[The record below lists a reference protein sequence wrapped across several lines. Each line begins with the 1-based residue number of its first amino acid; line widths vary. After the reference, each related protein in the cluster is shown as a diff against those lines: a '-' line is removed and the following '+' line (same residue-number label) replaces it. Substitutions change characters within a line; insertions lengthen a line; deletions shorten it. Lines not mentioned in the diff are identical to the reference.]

1 MDKLGR
7 LEVEQL
13 KVTST
18 TPPADS
24 GLYKIDET
32 TMGVVG
38 DLKFRHPK
46 TGAMSSALT
55 VTSTSAQ
62 GVVFGN
68 SGPDGGLYAECV
80 LTSSM
85 SEVEMKA
92 AILAAGPFAKVLF
105 PRNTTIVLRGCLT
118 PLTGQKWDLRGSTLK
133 RHDTQFV
140 STTTTNI
147 SGGAGPT
154 TVVVADASGFSA
166 GDVVYAYRSTT
177 YESYPHY
184 IQSVDYATN
193 TLVIAGQWLQAF
205 ATGAEVTIA
214 QGGALVCHAIHGTD
228 TPKVEIFNGVLDD
241 SFVTLTASV
250 YWANF
255 STLLLQSSYGH
266 LHNLEVKNGVC
277 EGFTVSGKNVKV
289 DSCYIHDMG
298 GNGIHFNGA
307 GVNKGMRASRNWIEN
322 TNLRGIGPGHENGSV
337 GISTPVL
344 DSEIVDNVFINGIAA
359 IAGYSNVSFRSI
371 FSRNVVINMRT
382 WLVNFSS
389 APTCPGIIISD
400 NLFINTDGNS
410 KELRIS
416 VDNTTNGASIISGNY
431 FYNTRILFDYARGVN
446 VIGNAFFCT
455 TPGASAWGQAINSN
469 YSKDLIY
476 EGNYCY
482 GYQRFARFG
491 STTTSDIAIIGNY
504 INDVYMSGIAFDT
517 ESSDITM
524 KNNVISLSAGFTP
537 HATFVGIVSKNKSIV
552 RGNTIR
558 LKPSTA
564 GITGISGAAG
574 GSGVLGAIIDGNEI
588 FVSNTSTQNCI
599 TTPAGSQNNQINAN
613 YVNRAITDS
622 GTNAVGTN
630 YLVPY

>member
-1 MDKLGR
+1 M
-7 LEVEQL
+7 
-13 KVTST
+13 
-18 TPPADS
+18 
-24 GLYKIDET
+24 
-32 TMGVVG
+32 
-38 DLKFRHPK
+38 
-46 TGAMSSALT
+46 
-55 VTSTSAQ
+55 
-62 GVVFGN
+62 
-68 SGPDGGLYAECV
+68 
-80 LTSSM
+80 
-85 SEVEMKA
+85 
-92 AILAAGPFAKVLF
+92 
-105 PRNTTIVLRGCLT
+105 RGCFT
-118 PLTGQKWDLRGSTLK
+118 PLTGQSWDLRGSTLK

-147 SGGAGPT
+147 PGGAGPT

-205 ATGAEVTIA
+205 ATDAAVTIA

-228 TPKVEIFNGVLDD
+228 TPSVAIFNGVLDD

-266 LHNLEVKNGVC
+266 LHDLEVKNGVC
-277 EGFTVSGKNVKV
+277 EGLTVSGKNVKV

-307 GVNKGMRASRNWIEN
+307 GVNQGMRASRNWIEN
-322 TNLRGIGPGHENGSV
+322 TNLRGVPGPGHQNGSV

-344 DSEIVDNVFINGIAA
+344 DSEIVDNVFINGISA
-359 IAGYSNVSFRSI
+359 IGGYSNVSFRSI
-371 FSRNVVINMRT
+371 FSRNVVLNMRT

-410 KELRIS
+410 KELRFS

-491 STTTSDIAIIGNY
+491 SPTTSDIAIIGNY
-504 INDVYMSGIAFDT
+504 INDVYTSGIAFDT
-517 ESSDITM
+517 ESPDITM
-524 KNNVISLSAGFTP
+524 KNNVISLSAAFTP
-537 HATFVGIVSKNKSIV
+537 SASFVGIVCKNKSIV

-558 LKPSTA
+558 LKSSTA

-588 FVSNTSTQNCI
+588 FVANTSTQNCV
-599 TTPAGSQNNQINAN
+599 TTPAGSQGNQINAN

-622 GTNAVGTN
+622 GTNTIGTN
-630 YLVPY
+630 YVVPY